1 MCAGYLGSTLSS
13 GNFSPT
19 QQKLGLWRRGF
30 ESRKVHV
37 TQYKKRGGRRHG
49 FESRE
54 RHSRFRPFRSSSGG
68 ARKALRSRSRRGQRA
83 PKLYRKQWIPEIAKI
98 NPAAG
103 ARANSDTCGH
113 GGSDAVVVIKSVR
126 KKCVLRLARVST
138 CGVGVIPKLR
148 LLYV

>member
-1 MCAGYLGSTLSS
+1 MMAQWSVSPMCAGDLGSTLSS

-19 QQKLGLWRRGF
+19 QQQLGLWRRGF

-37 TQYKKRGGRRHG
+37 TQYKKGGGRRHG

-68 ARKALRSRSRRGQRA
+68 ARKALRSRSWRGQRA
-83 PKLYRKQWIPEIAKI
+83 PKLYRKPWMPEIAKI

-103 ARANSDTCGH
+103 ARASM
-113 GGSDAVVVIKSVR
+113 S
-126 KKCVLRLARVST
+126 
-138 CGVGVIPKLR
+138 
-148 LLYV
+148 